1 MGLHFSAD
9 WFTGKIPL
17 FQKHLARFVGQPGIA
32 MLEVGTFEGRC
43 ACWLLQNILTH
54 PLARLTCIDTFDWSA
69 SLECALVKA
78 GHIIAPLPHG
88 MTPERHF
95 DENIRALGAERRV
108 RKLNGPSR
116 TMLPLLAPQEFSFI
130 YIDGSHAATDVLTDA
145 VLCWDLL
152 MDDGILAFDDYGL
165 EMYREASHNPASAID
180 AFLSVFGDWCDVL
193 HKGFMVFL
201 HKHARPPERP
211 FVAAGAFRVVA
222 RDDSPSPVPCA
233 SSR

>member
-17 FQKHLARFVGQPGIA
+17 FQKHLERFVGQPGIA

-43 ACWLLQNILTH
+43 ACWLLRNILTH
-54 PLARLTCIDTFDWSA
+54 PTARLTCIDTFDWSA
-69 SLECALVKA
+69 SLERALVEA
-78 GHIIAPLPHG
+78 RHIAPLPDG
-88 MTPERHF
+88 VTPERHF
-95 DENIRALGAERRV
+95 DENIRVVEAEGKV
-108 RKLNGPSR
+108 RKLKGPSR
-116 TMLPLLAPQEFSFI
+116 TMLPLLAPQQFSFI
-130 YIDGSHAATDVLTDA
+130 YIDGSHVATDVLTDA

-152 MDDGILAFDDYGL
+152 VDDGILAFDDYGL
-165 EMYREASHNPASAID
+165 EMYREASSNPAAAID

-201 HKHARPPERP
+201 RKHAHPPERP